1 MPERP
6 AVAATRPQRAG
17 TGSAARAPG
26 LALLVIATAQL
37 MVVVDRSIRF
47 NVRAPC
53 RTEVATAG
61 RSFRGGGRAQECPGL
76 SGVVQ

>member
-1 MPERP
+1 VPPVSNEAQRR
-6 AVAATRPQRAG
+6 AATG
-17 TGSAARAPG
+17 GSPRHPG

-53 RTEVATAG
+53 GTEVATAG